1 MDKGMFMLEF
11 QHNGKVVSVVIDDF
25 LPCVAGEPWY
35 TKSKIGSIWLSMLE
49 KAYAKLLGG
58 Y

>member
-1 MDKGMFMLEF
+1 MFMLEF